1 MPVNIPPI
9 VVFITLAPFM
19 LNAGTF
25 YPNLSME
32 RKKLLMCHGE
42 LLNTVSLLAFD
53 FLVFTLVV
61 SDILKII

>member
-1 MPVNIPPI
+1 
-9 VVFITLAPFM
+9 M

-61 SDILKII
+61 SGILQII